1 MLANALGGRAGA
13 GGGRGGGV
21 EGGVNA
27 QRMRAL
33 EGQVLQAKM
42 ESNES
47 KEDAAK
53 VSHKITNSGTKIGR
67 KGTGATP
74 LSTTTIALIRTM
86 RTHPAT
92 SSNAANKEQ
101 RAPPAGY
108 AKFQPILLPYMDRC
122 TRCWSC
128 SRPNT

>member
-1 MLANALGGRAGA
+1 MLANALGGRSGV
-13 GGGRGGGV
+13 GGGRGAGA

-53 VSHKITNSGTKIGR
+53 VSFRTIG
-67 KGTGATP
+67 
-74 LSTTTIALIRTM
+74 
-86 RTHPAT
+86 
-92 SSNAANKEQ
+92 AA
-101 RAPPAGY
+101 
-108 AKFQPILLPYMDRC
+108 
-122 TRCWSC
+122 
-128 SRPNT
+128 SRPNRKRKPNLYTEQTRTPPPHQQYQQQGAESGCT